1 MDKRTSWL
9 GNPVAQVACD
19 IVRAVKVIF
28 AVARNTWKEAV
39 RDRLLYGILFF
50 GVAMLFFGLV
60 LGEMSM
66 HEERRVVVDVGLAGI
81 SLFSVVIAVVAG
93 VNLLY
98 KEMERKTL
106 FTVLSKPIS
115 RWQFVVGKFVGLAVT
130 ILIVVA
136 LMAVLLVLI
145 LIGRGMGVPDPLPV
159 LLVLIGIEAV
169 VVTAIAVFFSSFA
182 TPFMSGV
189 FTFGLFLIGRNADV
203 LADVAVKK
211 AGSVAGGL
219 FEWIVNLAPN
229 LYLFYP
235 SGQMFEDRF
244 VSVHGAPVS
253 FEYVAWS
260 ATYGLAYASCLVVF
274 AVAIFRR
281 RDVV

>member
-1 MDKRTSWL
+1 MVYTA
-9 GNPVAQVACD
+9 PVGV
-19 IVRAVKVIF
+19 IV

-39 RDRLLYGILFF
+39 RDRLLFGILFF
-50 GVAMLFFGLV
+50 GVAMLFSGLV

-66 HEERRVVVDVGLAGI
+66 YEERRVVVDVGLAGI
-81 SLFSVVIAVVAG
+81 SLFSVVIATVAG

-115 RWQFVVGKFVGLAVT
+115 RWQFVVGKFAGLAAT
-130 ILIVVA
+130 ILVVVT
-136 LMAVLLVLI
+136 LMAVLLVLM
-145 LIGRGMGVPDPLPV
+145 LLVRGMKVPDALAGFV
-159 LLVLIGIEAV
+159 ALIAV
-169 VVTAIAVFFSSFA
+169 ESVVIIGLAVFFSSFA

-189 FTFGLFLIGRNADV
+189 FTIGLFLIGRNADV
-203 LADVAVKK
+203 LAEMAAKRG
-211 AGSVAGGL
+211 AGAAGGL
-219 FEWIVNLAPN
+219 MDAIVAVTPN

-235 SGQMFEDRF
+235 SGRMFEEGY
-244 VSVHGAPVS
+244 VSIHGSAMAPG
-253 FEYVAWS
+253 YVGY
-260 ATYGLAYASCLVVF
+260 ATVYGLAYAACLVLA